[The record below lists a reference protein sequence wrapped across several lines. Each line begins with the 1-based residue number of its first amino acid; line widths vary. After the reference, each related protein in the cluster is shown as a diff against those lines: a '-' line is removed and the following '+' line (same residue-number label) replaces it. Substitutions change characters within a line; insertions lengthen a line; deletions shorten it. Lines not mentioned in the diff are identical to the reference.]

1 MARKTKKKVWK
12 APDWLPHLRKLMK
25 RGARAFNLEMIETVD
40 LARDYKAPHANRPT
54 PERPHHDRGSRVR
67 VLWSDVQS
75 STIAS
80 RRLFR
85 GHRA

>member
-12 APDWLPHLRKLMK
+12 APNWLPHLRKLMK
-25 RGARAFNLEMIETVD
+25 RGAAAFNLEMIETVD
-40 LARDYKAPHANRPT
+40 LGRDYKAPHANRPT
-54 PERPHHDRGSRVR
+54 PARPHWPRKARD
-67 VLWSDVQS
+67 LWSNYADDL
-75 STIAS
+75 IPS